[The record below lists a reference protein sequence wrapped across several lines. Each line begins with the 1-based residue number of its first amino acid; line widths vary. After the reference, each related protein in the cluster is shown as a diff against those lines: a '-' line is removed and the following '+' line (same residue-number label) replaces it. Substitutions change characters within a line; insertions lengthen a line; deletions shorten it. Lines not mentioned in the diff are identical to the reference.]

1 MEIRVNVDPAQYALT
16 GKIPR
21 DFSLAQVIDLLEAI
35 TDLELVMPDEKTLI
49 VNKKQ

>member
-1 MEIRVNVDPAQYALT
+1 MKLFGRHLYRT
-16 GKIPR
+16 MFG
-21 DFSLAQVIDLLEAI
+21 LAQVIDLLEAI